1 MTAAESGAAAPRGA
15 QTNGAALQDKVAIVT
30 GGASGLGRATALA
43 LAKAGARVVV
53 ADLDAQ
59 GGREVA
65 DMTGGRFRACDVSD
79 LDANRAL
86 VDFAQEQYGG
96 VDIALLNA
104 GVATGCGVGDDF
116 DPTRYRRAMGANL
129 DGVVYGTH
137 AVLPALRARGGG
149 SIVATASLAGLAAVP
164 LDPLY
169 AANKHAV
176 VGLARSLGPP
186 SCRTTCASTRSARGS
201 PSRGSSTTCATCSPN
216 RSCRS
221 SRPNSWRRRFCGSSP
236 ATARGVLVH
245 PGRPRT
251 GAVPLPQR
259 SRPRQAGP
267 RLRALGGSSRR

>member
-1 MTAAESGAAAPRGA
+1 VTAADSPGGLR
-15 QTNGAALQDKVAIVT
+15 DKVAIVT

-43 LAKAGARVVV
+43 LAEAGARVVV

-65 DMTGGRFRACDVSD
+65 EMIDGHFQACDVSD

-96 VDIALLNA
+96 VDIAFLNA

-116 DPTRYRRAMGANL
+116 DLARYRRAMGANL
-129 DGVVYGTH
+129 DGVVFGTH

-176 VGLARSLGPP
+176 VGLARSLGPALAP
-186 SCRTTCASTRSARGS
+186 DNVRFNAVCPGFAESRIIDHLRGMLS
-201 PSRGSSTTCATCSPN
+201 EQGLPVIPAEAVADTVLRIITGGGTGECWFVQAGREPE
-216 RSCRS
+216 
-221 SRPNSWRRRFCGSSP
+221 PFRFRNVPGP
-236 ATARGVLVH
+236 ATPAGV
-245 PGRPRT
+245 
-251 GAVPLPQR
+251 
-259 SRPRQAGP
+259 
-267 RLRALGGSSRR
+267 